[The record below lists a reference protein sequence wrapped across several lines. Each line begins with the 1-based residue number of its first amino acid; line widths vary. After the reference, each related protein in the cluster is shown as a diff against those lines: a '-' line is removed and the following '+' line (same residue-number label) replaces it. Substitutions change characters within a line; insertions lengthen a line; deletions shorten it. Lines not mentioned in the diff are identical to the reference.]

1 MILVVG
7 SMNLDRIARLE
18 RMPAAGETV
27 AIERLATAPGGK
39 GGNVAA
45 AAARL
50 GARVAMAGRVG
61 QDADGEVLRT
71 ALAAAGVDVA
81 AVATTA
87 EAGTGSAWIWVEAGG
102 ENRIGVFAGANRTLT
117 PAALDLLDALGGGA
131 NSPFRSAAFVVLNL
145 EIPLATVER
154 AIVLAH
160 RAGARVVLNL
170 SPVGALSPAL
180 LGPSDLL
187 VVNGPEA
194 GELLGQT
201 PPADLGAAAEA
212 AAALR
217 RLGPGTA
224 VVTLGAAGASAAA
237 PTGPHRVAG
246 VAVEAVDTTGAGDAF
261 LGALAAGLDDGL
273 GLDRALALA
282 AAAGA
287 FTATRPGAQSAQP
300 TAAELLAFGRA
311 RRLSLPALAGGAGR
325 HADGGAAS
333 PEHEGLGPRAGR

>member
-18 RMPAAGETV
+18 RAPAAGETV
-27 AIERLATAPGGK
+27 AIESLATAPGGK

-50 GARVAMAGRVG
+50 GARVAMAARVG
-61 QDADGEVLRT
+61 QDADGDRLRA

-81 AVATTA
+81 AVAATP
-87 EAGTGSAWIWVEAGG
+87 EVGTGSAWIWVEAGG

-117 PAALDLLDALGGGA
+117 PAALDALAGGA
-131 NSPFRSAAFVVLNL
+131 DSPFRTAALVVLNL
-145 EIPLATVER
+145 EIPFATVER

-160 RAGARVVLNL
+160 AAGARVVLNL

-201 PPADLGAAAEA
+201 PPADLASAASAAE
-212 AAALR
+212 ALR

-237 PTGPHRVAG
+237 AGGPHRVAG
-246 VAVEAVDTTGAGDAF
+246 IAVEAVDTTGAGDAF
-261 LGALAAGLDDGL
+261 LGALAAGLDEGL
-273 GLDRALALA
+273 ELPRALVLA

-300 TAAELLAFGRA
+300 TGAELLAFGRA
-311 RRLSLPALAGGAGR
+311 RRLSLPALTGRAGR
-325 HADGGAAS
+325 PADGGAAA
-333 PEHEGLGPRAGR
+333 PEREG